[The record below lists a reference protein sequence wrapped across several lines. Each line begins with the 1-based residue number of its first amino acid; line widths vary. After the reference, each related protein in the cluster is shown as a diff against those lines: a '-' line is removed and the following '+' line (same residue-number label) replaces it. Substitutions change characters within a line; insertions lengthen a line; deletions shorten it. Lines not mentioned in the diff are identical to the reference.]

1 MRAKYIVMSRDC
13 PIHVIMDAY
22 GVKPMECI
30 FVTKNN
36 RGSNIMGLIPKG
48 MKVLRYKP
56 SGVYNLDSVPAIP
69 DNDAEA
75 RQVRLSLIA
84 EARGW

>member
-1 MRAKYIVMSRDC
+1 MRAKYIVMARDY
-13 PIHVIMDAY
+13 PIDVIMNAY

-56 SGVYNLDSVPAIP
+56 SGVYNLNNVPAIP
-69 DNDAEA
+69 DNDGEA
-75 RQVRLSLIA
+75 RQVRLRLIT

>member
-1 MRAKYIVMSRDC
+1 MKAKYIVMARNY
-13 PIHVIMDAY
+13 PIQVIMDAY

-36 RGSNIMGLIPKG
+36 RGANIMGLIPKG
-48 MKVLRYKP
+48 MKVLRYRP
-56 SGVYNLDSVPAIP
+56 SGVYNLNNVPAIP
-69 DNDAEA
+69 DNDGEA